1 MKLVVL
7 HHLANHLLKCAAI
20 ILSILCW
27 LHINYNKEVI
37 CTINVPLLFDHTN
50 TEHTL
55 CAPETIALQLRG
67 TRSALYSLDRNES
80 AVHIDA
86 RNLQLG
92 EQKIIVSHDTFF
104 LPDSV
109 SMLNYMPCNITVN

>member
-20 ILSILCW
+20 ILSVLCW
-27 LHINYNKEVI
+27 LHINYNKEVTCSI
-37 CTINVPLLFDHTN
+37 QVPLLFDHADIERTF
-50 TEHTL
+50 H
-55 CAPETIALQLRG
+55 APETMTLQVRG
-67 TRSALYSLDRNES
+67 TRSALYALDKKSS

-86 RNLQLG
+86 RDLQLG
-92 EQKIIVSHDTFF
+92 EQTLIVSRDAIF

-109 SMLNYMPCNITVN
+109 CMLNYMPCNISVQ